1 MLTAILEL
9 NIVSIAKYQ
18 STKSLTRGLSVPL
31 VEPLGIEKPMP
42 RIQVLIDNW
51 LASLRSCPSSS
62 NILQTFY
69 SGSLTNAWTCMLVVF
84 GDQLNYLF
92 DLVWPTMFIID
103 SRRQYLGIT
112 KITKVSGLNSIIFLT
127 WKIYII
133 QEMSWWSTIKRSH
146 SSCIVYWS

>member
-1 MLTAILEL
+1 MLTAILQL

-42 RIQVLIDNW
+42 PII
-51 LASLRSCPSSS
+51 SLQAIPNPYRQLTCIIEKLSFT
-62 NILQTFY
+62 IKYFATFY
-69 SGSLTNAWTCMLVVF
+69 SGSLTNACQWTCMLVVF
-84 GDQLNYLF
+84 GDQLNYLVF

-112 KITKVSGLNSIIFLT
+112 KITKVSGLHSIIFLT
-127 WKIYII
+127 WTIYII
-133 QEMSWWSTIKRSH
+133 QEMSW
-146 SSCIVYWS
+146 